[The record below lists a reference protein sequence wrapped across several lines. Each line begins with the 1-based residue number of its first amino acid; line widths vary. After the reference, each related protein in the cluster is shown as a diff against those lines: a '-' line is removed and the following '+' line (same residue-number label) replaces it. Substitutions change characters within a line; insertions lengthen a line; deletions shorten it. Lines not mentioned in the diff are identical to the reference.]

1 MLPNLDFIWK
11 VFVSLF
17 AIAAG
22 ILALYWV
29 CTSALYLVVLAVDL
43 EIGWA
48 KKQGRK
54 AQADAVAK
62 ASIGV
67 IVLAC
72 LVIVFWVR
80 H

>member
-1 MLPNLDFIWK
+1 MLPSFEFIWR

-22 ILALYWV
+22 IVALYWV
-29 CTSALYLVVLAVDL
+29 CVSALYLVVLAVDP
-43 EIGWA
+43 EVGWA
-48 KKQGRK
+48 QKHGRK
-54 AQADAVAK
+54 ARTDAVAK

-67 IVLAC
+67 LVLFC
-72 LVIVFWVR
+72 LAVAFWAK

>member
-1 MLPNLDFIWK
+1 MLPNFEFIWK

-17 AIAAG
+17 AIAVG

-29 CTSALYLVVLAVDL
+29 CASALYLVVLAVDV
-43 EIGWA
+43 EVAWA
-48 KKQGRK
+48 KKCGRM
-54 AQADAVAK
+54 ARTDAIAK

-67 IVLAC
+67 LVL
-72 LVIVFWVR
+72 VFLGIIFWAR